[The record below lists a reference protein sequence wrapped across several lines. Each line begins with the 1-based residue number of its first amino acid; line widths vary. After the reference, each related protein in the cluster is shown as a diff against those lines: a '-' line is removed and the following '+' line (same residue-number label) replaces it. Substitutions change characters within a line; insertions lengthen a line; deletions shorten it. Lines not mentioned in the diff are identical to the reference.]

1 MGYLYAREYSRR
13 LPSRS
18 NAYRSCPFLLDR
30 VTASGSD
37 PTAKT
42 PAMPEMPATAG
53 QLDPWSGGSSSA
65 GQNSRQRV
73 MPPSSD
79 AVRDNERTRDEA
91 SGGPAEAPTGSTRE
105 LIAAL
110 AVTEDA
116 LRTNA
121 LTPQQRHQLRT
132 QQRVIV
138 RELRRRRAVL
148 RRH

>member
-1 MGYLYAREYSRR
+1 MQ
-13 LPSRS
+13 
-18 NAYRSCPFLLDR
+18 
-30 VTASGSD
+30 SG
-37 PTAKT
+37 
-42 PAMPEMPATAG
+42 
-53 QLDPWSGGSSSA
+53 
-65 GQNSRQRV
+65 
-73 MPPSSD
+73 
-79 AVRDNERTRDEA
+79 DNERTRDEP
-91 SGGPAEAPTGSTRE
+91 SEGPAEAPTGSTRE

-121 LTPQQRHQLRT
+121 LTPQQHHQLRT